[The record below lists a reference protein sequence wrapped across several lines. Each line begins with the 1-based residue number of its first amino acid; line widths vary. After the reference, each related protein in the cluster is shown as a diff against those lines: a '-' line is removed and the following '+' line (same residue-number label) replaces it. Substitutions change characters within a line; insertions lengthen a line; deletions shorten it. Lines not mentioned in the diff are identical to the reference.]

1 MTLVTDTLP
10 TSAPVRRNGATAAT
24 VLGLG
29 VDLPSMV
36 VTNDDLSARLD
47 TTDEWIRSRTGIG
60 QRHVAAPEDATS
72 DLAVRAA
79 RAALADA
86 DVAIEDISHIL
97 VATSTPDHMVAATAP
112 AVAAALGSQAPA
124 LDLNAACSGFVHGL
138 RMATGL
144 VASGDGLVLLIGADC
159 YTRIVDPDD
168 RGVAILFGDGAGAL
182 VLGAGGPG
190 QVGPFDLGSD
200 GSDPSILWT
209 EAGGSRAPTTADTT
223 AAGRHH
229 LSMRGR
235 EVYRLAVPA
244 MADSSLRVLAKAGFT
259 IDDVSLVV
267 AHQANARILTAVASR
282 LGIEAE
288 RLQLSVA
295 DHANTSAASI
305 PLALAD
311 ARHSGRL
318 HEGDLVLLTAFG
330 AGLTWGSC
338 LLDWTLS

>member
-1 MTLVTDTLP
+1 MTATTDTLLTP
-10 TSAPVRRNGATAAT
+10 AHVRRPGATAAT

-29 VDLPSMV
+29 VDLPTTV
-36 VTNDDLSARLD
+36 VTNDDLAVRLD
-47 TTDEWIRSRTGIG
+47 TSDEWIRSRTGIG
-60 QRHVAAPEDATS
+60 QRHVADPGDSTS

-86 DVAIEDISHIL
+86 QIDIDDITHIL

-138 RMATGL
+138 RVAVGL
-144 VASGDGLVLLIGADC
+144 VASGDGPVLLIGADC

-168 RGVAILFGDGAGAL
+168 RGVAILFGDGAGAI
-182 VLGAGGPG
+182 VLGAGGTG

-200 GSDPSILWT
+200 GRDPSILWT
-209 EAGGSRAPTTADTT
+209 EAGGARTPSTLGTVAD
-223 AAGRHH
+223 GRHH

-244 MADSSLRVLAKAGFT
+244 MADSSSRVLAAAGLT
-259 IDDVSLVV
+259 TDDVSLVV
-267 AHQANARILTAVASR
+267 AHQANARILTSVANR
-282 LGIEAE
+282 LGIELD
-288 RLQLSVA
+288 RLQLSVE

-311 ARHSGRL
+311 ARDAGRL
-318 HEGDLVLLTAFG
+318 HPGDLVLLTAFG

-338 LLDWTLS
+338 LIDWTLS